1 MKFTYPQKKWVLT
14 TALLAVLGCNI
25 SFQSH
30 TDGVASADFAST
42 SGDLKESKV
51 YTAQGA
57 IPVKY
62 MDSGDKEVLAIIPR
76 RTTEGKI
83 CEDNCGLETITLSVK
98 NKEDIDALNI
108 ELMKALEKSKTS
120 SKKAREEVAEAD
132 ASEESTEEVVAEKP
146 KKNHFDRVVRDC
158 RNTEDA
164 DALKCYVDGYL
175 AVLKDPKK
183 AKDVSVQDAGAFYKR
198 EVQSRLVKELSEARR
213 LSSKKRRAQVDAYA
227 WQSYMNSE
235 DFDKSP
241 TDILQHSLYV
251 IEDLIREMPS
261 KYEIIRSNVISAQTE
276 VLKFEAAQ
284 IKATNQQA
292 ESQKGTAEGLY
303 LTQEATYKI
312 AETDALRQAMSSVT
326 NSALL
331 EARSNGSINDDQV
344 SAYQKFFQE
353 FNNQLVAALTGQNST
368 LTNGVQA
375 NPAIDLTPRL
385 QTPGRG
391 TGTIGTLPGQQP
403 APISQIGTLPPQ
415 SGVSTR
421 TGATSLSAG
430 SSISTPS
437 TYTNQGVSFG
447 NPSPASQ
454 QSLELRARI
463 RGQ

>member
-1 MKFTYPQKKWVLT
+1 MKFTYPQKKWVLA

-62 MDSGDKEVLAIIPR
+62 MDSGEKEVLAIIPK

-98 NKEDIDALNI
+98 NKQDIDALNVA
-108 ELMKALEKSKTS
+108 LMKAL
-120 SKKAREEVAEAD
+120 SKKSEQELAEAD
-132 ASEESTEEVVAEKP
+132 ADEESTEEVVVKKP
-146 KKNHFDRVVRDC
+146 KKSPFDRVTRNC
-158 RNTEDA
+158 ENTEDA

-183 AKDVSVQDAGAFYKR
+183 AKDVTVQEAGTFYRK
-198 EVQSRLVKELSEARR
+198 EVQSRLIKELSESRR
-213 LSSKKRRAQVDAYA
+213 LSSKKRRAQVDPYA
-227 WQSYMNSE
+227 WQSFANSD
-235 DFDKSP
+235 DFDKDP
-241 TDILQHSLYV
+241 TEMIQHSLFM
-251 IEDLIREMPS
+251 IEDLIREIPS

-292 ESQKGTAEGLY
+292 ETQKGTPEGLY
-303 LTQEATYKI
+303 LTQEATYKMT
-312 AETDALRQAMSSVT
+312 ETDALRQAMSSVT

-331 EARSNGSINDDQV
+331 EARSNGSINEEQV

-368 LTNGVQA
+368 LLNGVQA

-385 QTPGRG
+385 QKPGRG
-391 TGTIGTLPGQQP
+391 TDTIGILPGQQP
-403 APISQIGTLPPQ
+403 APISQVGILPPQ
-415 SGVSTR
+415 SGASSR
-421 TGATSLSAG
+421 TGATSLST
-430 SSISTPS
+430 SSTSPS
-437 TYTNQGVSFG
+437 TNLNQGVSFG
-447 NPSPASQ
+447 SPVPATP

-463 RGQ
+463 RGRQ